1 MTSQEPIDPERRGW
15 MPIPGPDFVRRFA
28 VPLIALS
35 SLLISVNGLM
45 LRSIESATQWQVI
58 FARQTCFVTAL
69 LLVLSIRYRRAL
81 PGMIVQVGWPGVF
94 GGLSLALA
102 NAGFIVAMSNTTVA
116 NTLFTLS
123 SAPLMTAVL
132 ARVLLREQ
140 VAKATVIAILIA
152 MVGIAVM
159 VREGLEAGSAY
170 GILIALGCALCFSL
184 FVICLRLGR
193 NRNMIPTSLIGASLG
208 AVIGLVGSGFD
219 IVLPARDFLICLFW
233 GAGIVTTVHIVFT
246 AASRYVPGAE
256 IMLITLIE
264 FTIGP
269 VWVWLAYGERPTS
282 TALAGGSL
290 VLGAVAA
297 RSLLLLRR

>member
-1 MTSQEPIDPERRGW
+1 MASKGLIEPQHQGPE
-15 MPIPGPDFVRRFA
+15 FVRRFA
-28 VPLIALS
+28 VPLIAFS

-58 FARQTCFVTAL
+58 FARQACFVTAL
-69 LLVLSIRYRRAL
+69 LLVLSIRYRRGL
-81 PGMIVQVGWPGVF
+81 PGMILQVGWPGIF
-94 GGLSLALA
+94 GGVSLALA
-102 NAGFIVAMSNTTVA
+102 NAGFIIAMSHTTVA

-123 SAPLMTAVL
+123 SAPLMTALL
-132 ARVLLREQ
+132 ARVLLRER

-159 VREGLEAGSAY
+159 VREGLEGGSAY
-170 GILIALGCALCFSL
+170 GIVIALGCALCFSL
-184 FVICLRLGR
+184 FVICLRLGK
-193 NRNMIPTSLIGASLG
+193 NRNMLPTSLIGASLG
-208 AVIGLVGSGFD
+208 VVIGLVGSGFD
-219 IVLPARDFLICLFW
+219 IALPARDFVICLFW

-246 AASRYVPGAE
+246 AASRHVPGAE

-269 VWVWLAYGERPTS
+269 VWVWLAFGERPTS

-297 RSLLLLRR
+297 RSLLLIRR